1 MNLNKSNQIL
11 VFSERGKL
19 EYPGKTSQSRVENQQ
34 TQATHCIES
43 GIEPGNIGGGFLSV
57 DPANEVGI
65 AK

>member
-34 TQATHCIES
+34 TQSTFKDGAGNQTQAMLVRGEYTHHS
-43 GIEPGNIGGGFLSV
+43 TN
-57 DPANEVGI
+57 PAL
-65 AK
+65 